1 MKKEEQWLD
10 IPGFPPYKINRKG
23 RVSRNGR
30 ELKLVYK
37 KCNMPY
43 CYLFS
48 KGKAYGFNILRVL
61 FACEKHID
69 PRQLEGYV
77 FAGTPDNIVVMEY
90 GEYMS
95 KINTNRIKKGI
106 SANEGGILC
115 DQLIRDLLL
124 IKSYYQTGNIEILFK
139 LFETHHKKVVDSIMR
154 SYHLCQNTAEE
165 YWNSTEMYIIE
176 KIICGRIHASVISF
190 EYIKRSVGS
199 AVNRRR
205 QSLRKQKLY
214 NDAICSNGIY
224 DYE

>member
-23 RVSRNGR
+23 SVSRNGK

-61 FACEKHID
+61 FACEKQID
-69 PRQLEGYV
+69 PRQLGGYV
-77 FAGTPDNIVVMEY
+77 FAGTPDNIIVMEY
-90 GEYMS
+90 GDYML
-95 KINTNRIKKGI
+95 KINTNKIKKVI
-106 SANEGGILC
+106 SANEGGVLC

-154 SYHLCQNTAEE
+154 SYHLCQSTAEE
-165 YWNSTEMYIIE
+165 CWSSTEMYVIE

-190 EYIKRSVGS
+190 EYIKRSAGS
-199 AVNRRR
+199 AVKRRR
-205 QSLRKQKLY
+205 QSLKKQKLY
-214 NDAICSNGIY
+214 NDAICSNGVY